1 MRKIDFKVSES
12 MQERDDEGF
21 LLGGT
26 IGPDLTQIVIVDRET
41 GNQICAELRED
52 NTKSIQTTFRIERE
66 AFTWGFGRR
75 APIYATENTVI
86 VLPQ

>member
-12 MQERDDEGF
+12 MQERDEEGF

-26 IGPDLTQIVIVDRET
+26 IGPDLSQIVIVDRET

-52 NTKSIQTTFRIERE
+52 STKSI
-66 AFTWGFGRR
+66 
-75 APIYATENTVI
+75 
-86 VLPQ
+86 

>member
-12 MQERDDEGF
+12 MQERDEEGF

-26 IGPDLTQIVIVDRET
+26 IGQDLSQIVIVDRET
-41 GNQICAELRED
+41 SNQICAELRVD
-52 NTKSIQTTFRIERE
+52 STKSIQTTFRIEHE